1 MRCNPLFLFT
11 IAIVKSEIQQ
21 KSNHKGDLIKAQN
34 SIQSIKKLCGEV
46 CETQVDYLPQSGKY
60 FPNIWKN
67 FDCPQLFKHDWNQMG
82 AEFSTPPKWTSLSF
96 DIQKQLTW
104 DGMFHLAIHYMND
117 NFQIPAKKWTQN
129 MVEEFQRNF
138 QDGTLFGNY
147 GVDNVNRISKIIDDK
162 MQLKDKHVLVIGSE
176 TPWLE
181 SMLLT
186 KGAKMVSTLEYKKL
200 QSTHPLIQTLLPDEF
215 DQLYW
220 NGTRFD
226 ALVTYSSLEHSGLG
240 RYGDRLNPWG
250 DLITM
255 AKSWC
260 ILKPKSLAFV
270 GVPAYK
276 DYLFYNMNRRYGLKT
291 LPHLFANW
299 KQIHTDLE
307 VLKSHKR
314 KIGEGLQDSIFV
326 LQKTEK
332 IEDMFDE

>member
-46 CETQVDYLPQSGKY
+46 CKTQVDYLPQSGKY

-162 MQLKDKHVLVIGSE
+162 MQLKD
-176 TPWLE
+176 
-181 SMLLT
+181 
-186 KGAKMVSTLEYKKL
+186 
-200 QSTHPLIQTLLPDEF
+200 
-215 DQLYW
+215 
-220 NGTRFD
+220 NGTFLNRNWISPRKLIPAQGKVFPRAVFTPRGS
-226 ALVTYSSLEHSGLG
+226 ALQPRAKRGL
-240 RYGDRLNPWG
+240 
-250 DLITM
+250 
-255 AKSWC
+255 
-260 ILKPKSLAFV
+260 
-270 GVPAYK
+270 
-276 DYLFYNMNRRYGLKT
+276 
-291 LPHLFANW
+291 
-299 KQIHTDLE
+299 
-307 VLKSHKR
+307 
-314 KIGEGLQDSIFV
+314 
-326 LQKTEK
+326 
-332 IEDMFDE
+332 